1 MHGEHEAKSHD
12 FPNFLK
18 QVKPSQRV
26 KILKNHAGHLQM
38 GSKTT
43 IILLYF

>member
-26 KILKNHAGHLQM
+26 KILKNHFGNLQM
-38 GSKTT
+38 GTKNNHKQF
-43 IILLYF
+43 YF